1 MLQSLKPNNLRSRS
15 YVFTRWKEEAC
26 RFFRKRKISQ
36 SKERKF
42 ESFAKKISPLPF
54 FRLVGNAI
62 NHVPPS
68 SVHGNFFFSRNPFF
82 FKNSLKIYHLD
93 NNKRSLSVE
102 EEISSTTII
111 VGILRCVRRSI
122 TVDRDFS
129 SPGMEEGR
137 GGKKCAISVYSG

>member
-122 TVDRDFS
+122 TVDRDLS
-129 SPGMEEGR
+129 WNGGRR